1 MELKVTHNQFQDP
14 LSPSNI
20 ITHKTGVCGS
30 SPQWPTIFFR
40 HSLHY
45 PRRDSSFQHVPQAT
59 WLTSVWFFGD

>member
-30 SPQWPTIFFR
+30 SPQWPILHLKSSSPILNLR
-40 HSLHY
+40 SLN
-45 PRRDSSFQHVPQAT
+45 QHNLNNTLKVIRNKQEA
-59 WLTSVWFFGD
+59 